1 MEFVQMK
8 CPNCCA
14 ALEVE
19 DSIDSFY
26 CKYCGTKIL
35 VNGQSKHVVNAKT
48 KIRMMDKLGDMQK
61 ELHRAQ
67 AEGAR
72 RKAEEAKK
80 VLPWIAGIF
89 LFIIVLS
96 LSIAYFS
103 GTGER
108 KEKQRLETL
117 YAEIQEDIRNGEY
130 TEAMV
135 KTNALRMSGGYASE
149 REKWDEIREG
159 IIEIIDDLE

>member
-8 CPNCCA
+8 CPNCNA
-14 ALEVE
+14 DLDIDEG
-19 DSIDSFY
+19 IDSFY

-35 VNGQSKHVVNAKT
+35 VNGQSKHVVNAKA

-67 AEGAR
+67 AERAR

-80 VLPWIAGIF
+80 VLPWLLGIF
-89 LFIIVLS
+89 LFVIILS
-96 LSIAYFS
+96 LSIAFFS
-103 GTGER
+103 GTGDR
-108 KEKQRLETL
+108 KEEAKLEAI

-130 TEAMV
+130 TEALV
-135 KTNALRMSGGYASE
+135 KTNSLHMSGGSNSE
-149 REKWDEIREG
+149 RQKWDEIREG
-159 IIEIIDDLE
+159 IIEIIDGLQ